1 MFEEI
6 FRYEVLIFKPDD
18 LQIKGLWTE
27 IEEHYNKPSRYYHNI
42 AHLNYLVEQLQVVKS
57 RIGDWLVILFSVAYH
72 DIIYDTTRKDN
83 EECSAGLAEK
93 RLDELGLSP
102 ERIERCRNQIL
113 ATKHHLPS
121 NDPDENYFLDADLSI
136 LGTEEN
142 TYMDY
147 TRKIRK
153 EYSHLPDLM
162 YKAGRRDVLTRFL
175 SMDFI
180 FKTSYFKCKFEDQAR
195 RNILKELKQLY

>member
-1 MFEEI
+1 
-6 FRYEVLIFKPDD
+6 
-18 LQIKGLWTE
+18 
-27 IEEHYNKPSRYYHNI
+27 
-42 AHLNYLVEQLQVVKS
+42 
-57 RIGDWLVILFSVAYH
+57 VILFSVAYH

-162 YKAGRRDVLTRFL
+162 YKAGRRNVLTRFL

-180 FKTSYFKCKFEDQAR
+180 FKTSYFKYKFEDQAR